1 MPAYGVIGAQWGDEG
16 KGKIVDYLSEN
27 ANCVVRFS
35 GGSNAGHTVVNEQ
48 GQFSLHLVPTGIFW
62 PHVQCIIGN
71 GVVVDLDVLIEELD
85 KLESSGVDTSRLRVS
100 DRAHLVMPYHILL
113 DGLEER
119 SRGAGALGT
128 TGRGIGPAY
137 MDKTGRAGIRVAE
150 LLDSPSLESRLK
162 QAVESK
168 NAIITKVYGESPIS
182 FEDVYEKCTY
192 WRDRLESHLCP
203 TEPIIRESLS
213 KGGKVLLEG
222 AQGTLLDLDHG
233 TYPYVTSS
241 SSSIGGACTGLGISP
256 RDIVG
261 ITGVFKAYCTR
272 VGSGPM
278 TSEMQ
283 DSTGDA
289 LREKAWEYGTTT
301 GRARRIGW
309 FDAVAGRYSA
319 QINGFSS
326 LVVTRLDVLDGLPSI
341 KICVGYQLDGQ
352 KVENFPASTSALE
365 RCQPVLEE
373 CPGWDQ
379 PTASST
385 HISQLPKE
393 AVAYVKR
400 IEELVGSPVH
410 LISTGPSRN
419 ETISVQPIL
428 N

>member
-1 MPAYGVIGAQWGDEG
+1 M
-16 KGKIVDYLSEN
+16 
-27 ANCVVRFS
+27 
-35 GGSNAGHTVVNEQ
+35 
-48 GQFSLHLVPTGIFW
+48 
-62 PHVQCIIGN
+62 
-71 GVVVDLDVLIEELD
+71 
-85 KLESSGVDTSRLRVS
+85 
-100 DRAHLVMPYHILL
+100 
-113 DGLEER
+113 
-119 SRGAGALGT
+119 
-128 TGRGIGPAY
+128 
-137 MDKTGRAGIRVAE
+137 AE

-182 FEDVYEKCTY
+182 FEDVHEKCTY

-400 IEELVGSPVH
+400 IGELVGSPVH